1 MNPSAPNPNSSATPQ
16 ILVGSV
22 ERVTFTSSETG
33 YTVAKV
39 KTAADPEPVTVVG
52 HFSSI
57 TPGESLRL
65 AGFWITHK
73 QYGPQFK
80 VINYEVCKPATLA
93 GIEKYL
99 GSGLIKGIGPV
110 TAKRIVAHFKETT
123 LDVIEQDMSRLR
135 EVPGIGPKRVDMI
148 SRAWAEQQAVKEV
161 MLFLQSHG
169 VSTHFAVKIYK
180 TYGDRSIETVTNNPY
195 QLAKDIYGIGFKS
208 ADKIAADLG
217 MAADS
222 DARVRAGLAHALSEA
237 TENGHCF
244 LPGPELLEKA
254 AALLGLENPEL
265 LERNAAAMA
274 TEGELVAVSKDEGG
288 RMKDENQGMGDGAW
302 GMEEEPEE
310 PDDFDED
317 WQPDWNK
324 AKGPNTSTPDKKANP
339 GGPST
344 IPHALSPIPQSS
356 SFILP
361 PSSLL
366 FYLPALYQ
374 SERNVARFI
383 RGLMRRPLACDHTAV
398 ASWLE
403 KYAAKAR
410 IELSDEQHR
419 AIDTAAGERVMV
431 LTGGPGCGK
440 TTTLRAMVKLFKAMG
455 RKVELASPTGRAA
468 QRLSEVAGVEA
479 RTIHRMLA
487 YDPKL
492 HAFSRNADN
501 PLECDVVIVDEAS
514 MLDVTL
520 ASHLLKAVP
529 GDGQLI
535 LVGDIDQ
542 LPSVGPG
549 RVLSDIIE
557 SEAVPVVRL
566 TQVFRQAQG
575 SFIITNAHRIRE
587 GEYPRLIAP
596 DGVSE
601 TDCYFLKAD
610 EPEDIHR
617 LVINVVTRSLPKKF
631 GYHPASDIQVLT
643 PMNRG
648 SAGAGE
654 LNRLLQSALNPRES
668 GKEEIE
674 RMGRLYRV
682 GDKVIQR
689 INNYNLEVFNGDVGT
704 IVAMD
709 TEDQTTTIDYAGR
722 EVVYDW
728 SDLYEVGH
736 GFAISIHKSQGSE
749 YPAVVMVVHPQ
760 SFPVLSRNLIYT
772 GLTRAKRTA
781 VIIGSTRAIGMAM
794 GKTEA
799 GKRYTRLAPT
809 LAGTIS

>member
-22 ERVTFTSSETG
+22 ERVTFSSSETG

-80 VINYEVCKPATLA
+80 VVNYEVCKPATLA

-254 AALLGLENPEL
+254 ATLLGLENTEL

-274 TEGELVAVSKDEGG
+274 TEGELVAVAKDEGG
-288 RMKDENQGMGDGAW
+288 RMKDEA
-302 GMEEEPEE
+302 EEE
-310 PDDFDED
+310 PDDFDDD

-324 AKGPNTSTPDKKANP
+324 AKSASSSLIPP
-339 GGPST
+339 PSS
-344 IPHALSPIPQSS
+344 LPQSS
-356 SFILP
+356 SLILP

-383 RGLMRRPLACDHTAV
+383 RGLMRRPLACDHAGV
-398 ASWLE
+398 AAWLE
-403 KYAAKAR
+403 KYAAKAQ

-419 AIDTAAGERVMV
+419 AIDTAAGARVMV

-501 PLECDVVIVDEAS
+501 PLECDVVVVDEAS
-514 MLDVTL
+514 MLDITL

-587 GEYPRLIAP
+587 GEYPRLITP
-596 DGVSE
+596 DGLSE
-601 TDCYFLKAD
+601 TDCYFLQAD

-617 LVINVVTRSLPKKF
+617 LVINAVTRSLPKKF

-654 LNRLLQSALNPRES
+654 LNRLLQSALNPREP

-799 GKRYTRLAPT
+799 GKRYTRLAPA